1 MNVIGWRFHK
11 GCVMLIICEC
21 YWMCNVDNMWMLLD
35 EGSIRVC
42 NVDNM
47 WMLLDEDS
55 IRVSDVDNMWMLLDE
70 GSIIKGV

>member
-1 MNVIGWRFHK
+1 
-11 GCVMLIICEC
+11 MLIICEC
-21 YWMCNVDNMWMLLD
+21 YWMLLDEGSIRVCNVDNMWMLLD

-47 WMLLDEDS
+47 WMLLDE
-55 IRVSDVDNMWMLLDE
+55 

>member
-1 MNVIGWRFHK
+1 MWMLYSI
-11 GCVMLIICEC
+11 CVMLIYVMLLDEGSIRV
-21 YWMCNVDNMWMLLD
+21 CNVDNMWMLLD

-47 WMLLDEDS
+47 WMLLDE
-55 IRVSDVDNMWMLLDE
+55 

>member
-1 MNVIGWRFHK
+1 
-11 GCVMLIICEC
+11 ML
-21 YWMCNVDNMWMLLD
+21 CNVDNMWMLLD

-47 WMLLDEDS
+47 WMLLDE
-55 IRVSDVDNMWMLLDE
+55 

>member
-1 MNVIGWRFHK
+1 
-11 GCVMLIICEC
+11 
-21 YWMCNVDNMWMLLD
+21 MCNVDNMWMLLD

-55 IRVSDVDNMWMLLDE
+55 IINNVDNMWMLLDE
-70 GSIIKGV
+70 IRVVMLIICECYWMKVP

>member
-1 MNVIGWRFHK
+1 
-11 GCVMLIICEC
+11 MLIICEC
-21 YWMCNVDNMWMLLD
+21 YWIFHKDVYVDNMWMLLD

-47 WMLLDEDS
+47 WMLLDE
-55 IRVSDVDNMWMLLDE
+55 

>member
-1 MNVIGWRFHK
+1 
-11 GCVMLIICEC
+11 
-21 YWMCNVDNMWMLLD
+21 MWMLLD

-55 IRVSDVDNMWMLLDE
+55 I
-70 GSIIKGV
+70 IKGV

>member
-1 MNVIGWRFHK
+1 
-11 GCVMLIICEC
+11 MLFDEICEC
-21 YWMCNVDNMWMLLD
+21 YCDEGSIINVVCNVDNMWMLLD

-47 WMLLDEDS
+47 WMLLDE
-55 IRVSDVDNMWMLLDE
+55 

>member
-11 GCVMLIICEC
+11 GC
-21 YWMCNVDNMWMLLD
+21 NVDD
-35 EGSIRVC
+35 
-42 NVDNM
+42 M

-55 IRVSDVDNMWMLLDE
+55 IRVIICNVDNMWMLLDE